1 MTVKKRL
8 FLSNI
13 LMIVVPAAATLLIGV
28 LCVGFIWLALINGVG
43 LGIHDEDEFDL
54 ACAAITE
61 GIEKDLKTGGDMS
74 SIEDLLS
81 VNDMSVAIY
90 TDGKNVY
97 SYGNAA
103 IDDADLIRAA
113 QIVGDD
119 ALIAQSGRIVCTARE
134 HIDGTDYDVYIAG
147 NYDNPRSYSDLKT
160 AMVFAEILIAFTI
173 VISILM
179 TNRFLTR
186 FVLKRV
192 EEPLDILAEGAR
204 EIGHENLEY
213 RIEYNG
219 KDEFA
224 PVCEAFN
231 NMAERL
237 QTSIERIQKDE
248 ESRKELLAGISH
260 DIRSPLTSIQAYVE
274 GLLDGVASTPEIQ
287 RRYLDTVRKKVT
299 DIDRLV
305 SQLFLFSKLDLDEY
319 PMDIRT
325 LRLDEM
331 AVMLVQENRNDY
343 LERGLDIE
351 LTGQS
356 ASPVSVK
363 ADPAQLHRML
373 VNIMDNSAKYKVN
386 EVGHLDITV
395 DTVSGYGR
403 IVLSDDGP
411 GVSDEALPKLFDVF
425 YRSDPARK
433 NPAGGSGLGLAIAAK
448 TVDKMG
454 GNITAENRPQG
465 GLSVIITLPLESLE
479 NTEGKNDAEDTDN
492 RR

>member
-1 MTVKKRL
+1 M
-8 FLSNI
+8 
-13 LMIVVPAAATLLIGV
+13 
-28 LCVGFIWLALINGVG
+28 
-43 LGIHDEDEFDL
+43 
-54 ACAAITE
+54 
-61 GIEKDLKTGGDMS
+61 
-74 SIEDLLS
+74 
-81 VNDMSVAIY
+81 
-90 TDGKNVY
+90 
-97 SYGNAA
+97 
-103 IDDADLIRAA
+103 
-113 QIVGDD
+113 
-119 ALIAQSGRIVCTARE
+119 
-134 HIDGTDYDVYIAG
+134 
-147 NYDNPRSYSDLKT
+147 
-160 AMVFAEILIAFTI
+160 
-173 VISILM
+173 
-179 TNRFLTR
+179 
-186 FVLKRV
+186 
-192 EEPLDILAEGAR
+192 
-204 EIGHENLEY
+204 
-213 RIEYNG
+213 
-219 KDEFA
+219 
-224 PVCEAFN
+224 
-231 NMAERL
+231 
-237 QTSIERIQKDE
+237 
-248 ESRKELLAGISH
+248 
-260 DIRSPLTSIQAYVE
+260 
-274 GLLDGVASTPEIQ
+274 
-287 RRYLDTVRKKVT
+287 RKKVT